1 MDKLLI
7 PGNVFIS
14 SPKEFK
20 EECLSEFKDKK
31 IVLFM
36 SESSSK
42 RLELVEW
49 INDLYSISSLLYI
62 NKIKS
67 NPTYQDVYNS
77 LLMIKGNI
85 PEIVLTIGGGSAI
98 DMAKA
103 TVGLS
108 YLINK
113 DYLFEEDVLLS
124 IKNKEFL
131 NYSNDIKIY
140 AVPTTAGTGSEVTRW
155 ATVWDMKEGAKYSVD
170 APYLYPKKA
179 IIIPEFT
186 VSMPK
191 RLTLS
196 TGLDALCQAVEAYWA
211 KATNAMVKELSK
223 SAIKLIVEFLPK
235 VLNEPTN
242 LYYRKK
248 MFLGS
253 LFSGLA
259 FSNTRTTAC
268 HSISYPLTMKFNVEH
283 GLACIMSLPQVLEI
297 NKEKIEEVK
306 ELYEV
311 LKIEQSSDLQ
321 KWLDNISNGI
331 VDLKLSSFGIE
342 EKDIEELA
350 NMSFTL
356 GRMDNNPVAIDKD
369 NVKLILNNKL

>member
-1 MDKLLI
+1 
-7 PGNVFIS
+7 
-14 SPKEFK
+14 
-20 EECLSEFKDKK
+20 
-31 IVLFM
+31 
-36 SESSSK
+36 
-42 RLELVEW
+42 
-49 INDLYSISSLLYI
+49 
-62 NKIKS
+62 
-67 NPTYQDVYNS
+67 
-77 LLMIKGNI
+77 
-85 PEIVLTIGGGSAI
+85 
-98 DMAKA
+98 
-103 TVGLS
+103 
-108 YLINK
+108 
-113 DYLFEEDVLLS
+113 
-124 IKNKEFL
+124 
-131 NYSNDIKIY
+131 
-140 AVPTTAGTGSEVTRW
+140 
-155 ATVWDMKEGAKYSVD
+155 
-170 APYLYPKKA
+170 
-179 IIIPEFT
+179 
-186 VSMPK
+186 MPSC
-191 RLTLS
+191 RGIL
-196 TGLDALCQAVEAYWA
+196 A